1 MRTRRLARITVL
13 APATRLQE
21 VERSQSLLQR
31 RGRLADI
38 AVAVG
43 AGTRVR
49 VRHLDEG
56 VAAGAYDA
64 LRLGAER

>member
-1 MRTRRLARITVL
+1 SRRVARITVL
-13 APATRLQE
+13 APAARLLE
-21 VERSQSLLQR
+21 GERAPALLQR
-31 RGRLADI
+31 RGRLADL

-49 VRHLDEG
+49 VRHLDDG